1 MTRLRLFVI
10 IKAVKYKAE
19 VKTLQEIDLFEL
31 LKIFILSVVQGIT
44 EWLPISST
52 GHLIL
57 VEEFIKLNLNPAFI
71 EMFRTVVQ
79 LGSILAVVVLYFNK
93 LNPFN
98 PKKSPENRKE
108 TWILWFKV
116 AVASIPAII
125 FGFLINDYMEEYFN
139 IPSVVAAALIIY
151 GFAFIWI
158 ENRKPGRHDR
168 QIENLE
174 RISYPT
180 AFKTGLFQALS
191 LIPGTSRSGSTILG
205 GLLLGMERTVATEFS
220 FFMSLPVM
228 FGASFLKLLDFGFDF
243 TSTELIYLLFGMF
256 VAFIVSLI
264 VIRSLLKFIK
274 TNDFK
279 PFGYYRIILG
289 SIVILYYLFK

>member
-1 MTRLRLFVI
+1 M
-10 IKAVKYKAE
+10 
-19 VKTLQEIDLFEL
+19 QEIDLFEL

>member
-1 MTRLRLFVI
+1 MQ
-10 IKAVKYKAE
+10 AV
-19 VKTLQEIDLFEL
+19 DLLEL

-57 VEEFIKLNLNPAFI
+57 VEEFIQLNLDPAFI

-79 LGSILAVVVLYFNK
+79 FGSILAVVVLYFNK

-98 PKKSPENRKE
+98 PAKSPQDRKE
-108 TWILWFKV
+108 TWIIWFKV
-116 AVASIPAII
+116 VVASIPAAVL
-125 FGFLINDYMEEYFN
+125 GLLINDYMEMYFN
-139 IPSVVAAALIIY
+139 TPTVVASALIIY
-151 GFAFIWI
+151 GFAFLWI
-158 ENRKPGRHDR
+158 EDRKTGRHSKHTS
-168 QIENLE
+168 QVTQ
-174 RISYPT
+174 ISYPT

-205 GLLLGMERTVATEFS
+205 GLLLGMDRTVATEFS
-220 FFMSLPVM
+220 FFMSMPIML
-228 FGASFLKLLDFGFDF
+228 GASLVKLKDFGFSF
-243 TSTELIYLLFGMF
+243 TTAELVYLLFGML

-264 VIRSLLKFIK
+264 VIQSLLKFIK
-274 TNDFK
+274 TNNFK

-289 SIVILYYLFK
+289 AIVILYTLFK

>member
-1 MTRLRLFVI
+1 M
-10 IKAVKYKAE
+10 
-19 VKTLQEIDLFEL
+19 QEIDLFEL

-57 VEEFIKLNLNPAFI
+57 VEEFIKLNLDPAFI

-108 TWILWFKV
+108 TWVLWFKV
-116 AVASIPAII
+116 AVASLPAII

-139 IPSVVAAALIIY
+139 IPPVVAAALIIY

-243 TSTELIYLLFGMF
+243 TSTELIYLVFGMF